1 MSRVDDLYEA
11 EYSRSQPK
19 NDFGFTTLTAEEF
32 ANYSGLTN
40 KNDVELTLEQLHDK
54 HNRIVKE
61 YQRKLQEVEGLILP
75 LLNNLKAN
83 PEKEYI
89 LWKDREKPISDQ
101 INRITSITRS
111 SINVS

>member
-1 MSRVDDLYEA
+1 MSYVDDIYEK
-11 EYSRSQPK
+11 EYREPK

-32 ANYSGLTN
+32 ANYSGLT
-40 KNDVELTLEQLHDK
+40 KKDDVELTLEQLHDK

-61 YQRKLQEVEGLILP
+61 YQRKLQAVEGLILP

-89 LWKDREKPISDQ
+89 LWKDREKPIQAQ
-101 INRITSITRS
+101 IEKITAITRS
-111 SINVS
+111 SIDAA